1 MRPISYLL
9 ILLLVGLAGAC
20 GVNKRVKTSRIQRH
34 ETGKRLIKI
43 PRDSV
48 VYKPNI
54 VYKDTTIVVENK
66 QVLLKTKYT
75 QGKIIKV
82 VCEQKPKA
90 VEEHYNRDETVTTVD
105 RYKERKGFTW
115 HDKYLL
121 WLMGFVLILTIVNKI
136 LNKML

>member
-1 MRPISYLL
+1 MRLISYLL
-9 ILLLVGLAGAC
+9 IILLVSAC
-20 GVNKRVKTSRIQRH
+20 GVNKRLKTSRIQRH

-43 PRDSV
+43 PKDSV

-90 VEEHYNRDETVTTVD
+90 VEEHYERDETLTTTD
-105 RYKERKGFTW
+105 RHKERNGFTW

-121 WLMGFVLILTIVNKI
+121 WLMGVVVILTFVNKL
-136 LNKML
+136 LNKLL